1 MNSAYN
7 ILTTVSFKHRYF
19 SDLKFNGLQVV
30 PDTNSRRIMVNH
42 GLVFKSSR
50 DGFRIFFET
59 GAESLEQQLKE
70 IIDHKINL
78 RFILTLTDPLFY
90 NYTSGFTNNLAT
102 GTLYFHNS
110 VEKREQA
117 SSDFA
122 LHTGEFAS
130 EKEVLNLKDLD
141 IDYFTRPF
149 GIIDL
154 YLVEGLLQDYSISF
168 REKETYW
175 RYVLVSD
182 HLKHLT
188 DPAIVYD
195 TEIFDGPKKIAL
207 PDQREAVTFEST
219 APIGLF
225 QLPKKVFKLVENFDA
240 ATLKYKVV
248 LNTLPLPDIN
258 ALSVLP
264 REKGKETL
272 SYSEIFIY

>member
-30 PDTNSRRIMVNH
+30 PDSDSMRTMVNH
-42 GLVFKSSR
+42 KLVFKSSR

-59 GAESLEQQLKE
+59 GDETTEQQRKE
-70 IIDHKINL
+70 ILEHKITL
-78 RFILTLTDPLFY
+78 RFILTLTDSLFY
-90 NYTSGFTNNLAT
+90 NYTSGLTNNLAS
-102 GTLYFHNS
+102 GTLYFHNN
-110 VEKREQA
+110 VENREQV
-117 SSDFA
+117 SSEFT
-122 LHTGEFAS
+122 LHTGEFVS
-130 EKEVLNLKDLD
+130 EKEVVNLKDLGM
-141 IDYFTRPF
+141 DYFTRPF

-154 YLVEGLLQDYSISF
+154 YLSDGLLQDYSISF

-188 DPAIVYD
+188 DPAVVYD

-264 REKGKETL
+264 REKGKEAL
-272 SYSEIFIY
+272 NYSEIFIY